1 MVTTQNKF
9 GYDGGRGLDE
19 GRARGAEEGLCLISH
34 PHLLSQ
40 VFTPLLLGWH
50 TALSVWCSHLGVPGL
65 ALTQGSIP
73 KGLS

>member
-1 MVTTQNKF
+1 MKE
-9 GYDGGRGLDE
+9 GPGRGE
-19 GRARGAEEGLCLISH
+19 GGLCLISH

-50 TALSVWCSHLGVPGL
+50 TALSGWCSHLGVPGL

-73 KGLS
+73 KGAVLSVENWQAARRE